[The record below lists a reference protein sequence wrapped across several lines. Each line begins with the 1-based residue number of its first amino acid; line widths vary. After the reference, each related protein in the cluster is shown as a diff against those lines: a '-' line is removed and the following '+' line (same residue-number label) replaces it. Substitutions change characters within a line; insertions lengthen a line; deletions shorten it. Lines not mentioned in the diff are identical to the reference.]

1 MENPINNLG
10 QLFLSGS
17 CAHQLLSLKTN
28 LCRNEILRTKLEREW
43 GKKKKTHKHTHKH
56 THTQEYRTEAVPWR
70 GLEAHFLAAQVQST
84 PKPIALHSSC
94 FLFLQYTRPEKDEE
108 KESGQH
114 ENKQE
119 T

>member
-1 MENPINNLG
+1 MRKKRK
-10 QLFLSGS
+10 
-17 CAHQLLSLKTN
+17 CTN
-28 LCRNEILRTKLEREW
+28 I
-43 GKKKKTHKHTHKH
+43 HTNTP
-56 THTQEYRTEAVPWR
+56 THTEEYRTEAVPWR
-70 GLEAHFLAAQVQST
+70 GQEAHFLAAQVQST

-94 FLFLQYTRPEKDEE
+94 FLFLQYTPPEKEKE

>member
-1 MENPINNLG
+1 LCGNENPSHKAG
-10 QLFLSGS
+10 ERMRKKRK
-17 CAHQLLSLKTN
+17 CTN
-28 LCRNEILRTKLEREW
+28 I
-43 GKKKKTHKHTHKH
+43 H
-56 THTQEYRTEAVPWR
+56 THTHTHTEEYRTEAVPWR
-70 GLEAHFLAAQVQST
+70 GQEAHFLAAQVQST

-94 FLFLQYTRPEKDEE
+94 FLSLQYTRPEKEKE

>member
-1 MENPINNLG
+1 M
-10 QLFLSGS
+10 
-17 CAHQLLSLKTN
+17 
-28 LCRNEILRTKLEREW
+28 
-43 GKKKKTHKHTHKH
+43 HKYTHKH
-56 THTQEYRTEAVPWR
+56 THTKEYRTEAVPWR
-70 GLEAHFLAAQVQST
+70 GQEAHFLAAQVQST

-94 FLFLQYTRPEKDEE
+94 FLFLQYTPPEKDEE

>member
-1 MENPINNLG
+1 MNATTWE
-10 QLFLSGS
+10 
-17 CAHQLLSLKTN
+17 LSL
-28 LCRNEILRTKLEREW
+28 ERPP
-43 GKKKKTHKHTHKH
+43 
-56 THTQEYRTEAVPWR
+56 VSWR
-70 GLEAHFLAAQVQST
+70 GQEAHFLAAQVQST

-94 FLFLQYTRPEKDEE
+94 FLFLQYTPPEKE